1 MYFKLWYHNYN
12 NMKPNPRQQRGKKI
26 AEKQDQIKRI
36 DSHYYLVKSQSQNK
50 YYDVISTEQGWE
62 CSCPDHT
69 FRQICCKHIHAVE
82 VSLEIREIVKQQV
95 TINEINNQSC
105 PNCESVNLKKD
116 GVRHNKNYDIQRFK
130 CKNCEKKFSI
140 NLGFEKMKASPQMI
154 TSALQLYFTGES
166 LRNTQRFLELQGVK
180 VTHKTVWNWIR
191 KYTNLMEK
199 YLEKITPQ
207 VSDKWKTDELY
218 LKIKGDRKYLYVM
231 MDDETRFWIAKQVS
245 NTKYTEDVRP
255 MFKESV
261 KVAGKKPK
269 VLISDGARNFQQAH
283 KKEWYSRYKID
294 QSIHIRHVHFKG
306 DMNNNKMER
315 LNGEL
320 RDREKVFRGL
330 KRMDTGILDGMRVYY
345 NFTKKHGALKGKT
358 PAQASMIEVDGKN
371 RWKTIIQNAS
381 LSKDSE

>member
-1 MYFKLWYHNYN
+1 
-12 NMKPNPRQQRGKKI
+12 MKSKREIKGKEI
-26 AEKQDQIKRI
+26 ANKEDQIIRI
-36 DSHYYLVKSQSQNK
+36 KDGVYKVKSQSYDK
-50 YYDVISTEQGWE
+50 YYDVYNTELGWI
-62 CSCPDHT
+62 CSCPDNT
-69 FRQICCKHIHAVE
+69 YRKICCKHIHGVE
-82 VSLEIREIVKQQV
+82 ISLKIRETVKNQV

-105 PNCESVNLKKD
+105 HNCESNNLKKD
-116 GVRHNKNYDIQRFK
+116 GIRHNKNYDIQRFK
-130 CKNCEKKFSI
+130 CNNCDKKFSI

-207 VSDKWKTDELY
+207 VSYKWRTDELY
-218 LKIKGDRKYLYVM
+218 LKIKGDRKYLYAI
-231 MDDETRFWIAKQVS
+231 MDDDTRFWIAKQVS

-255 MFKESV
+255 MFKKSV
-261 KVAGKKPK
+261 EVAGKKPK

-283 KKEWYSRYKID
+283 KKEWYSRYKED
-294 QSIHIRHVHFKG
+294 QTIHIRHVHFKG

-320 RDREKVFRGL
+320 RDREKIMRGL
-330 KRMDTGILDGMRVYY
+330 KKDNSPIITGMQIYHNYIRSHMGLNND
-345 NFTKKHGALKGKT
+345 T
-358 PAQASMIEVDGKN
+358 PAN
-371 RWKTIIQNAS
+371 RAGIKINGNNKWVTLIQNAS
-381 LSKDSE
+381 KC

>member
-1 MYFKLWYHNYN
+1 
-12 NMKPNPRQQRGKKI
+12 MKGKNLRQEKGKKI
-26 AEKQDQIKRI
+26 AGKQDQIKRI
-36 DSHYYLVKSQSQNK
+36 DKDYYLVKSQSQDK
-50 YYDVISTEQGWE
+50 QYDVISTEQGWE

-82 VSLEIREIVKQQV
+82 VSIQIRETVKQQI
-95 TINEINNQSC
+95 TINEINNHSC
-105 PNCESVNLKKD
+105 PNCESINLKKD

-207 VSDKWKTDELY
+207 VSDKWRTDELY

-245 NTKYTEDVRP
+245 NTKYTQDVRP
-255 MFKESV
+255 MFQKSV
-261 KVAGKKPK
+261 EVAGKKPK

-283 KKEWYSRYKID
+283 KKEWYSRYKTD

-320 RDREKVFRGL
+320 RDREKVMRGL
-330 KRMDTGILDGMRVYY
+330 KKDDSPIITGMQIHHNYIRSHMGID
-345 NFTKKHGALKGKT
+345 NDT
-358 PAQASMIEVDGKN
+358 PADRAGIKINGKN
-371 RWKTIIQNAS
+371 KWITLIQNAS
-381 LSKDSE
+381 LN